1 MADDFATTA
10 DRMMQDARILHD
22 AGAHR
27 NACYLAGYVV
37 ECTLKALLAK
47 AGETLRV
54 HDLESLH
61 DKVTRLLMNGSAVLA
76 RYGDPSQ
83 FAPTMLHQ
91 VNPPTVKRSETRYYC
106 HWDPEHR
113 YDGTRWTL
121 SSVSVDYLRE
131 AEKAHDV
138 IVRMFVDGEVV
149 L

>member
-1 MADDFATTA
+1 
-10 DRMMQDARILHD
+10 MMQDARILHD

-37 ECTLKALLAK
+37 ECTLKALLALTG
-47 AGETLRV
+47 ASPWG

-61 DKVTRLLMNGSAVLA
+61 DKVAGLLMNGNAVLA

-83 FAPTMLHQ
+83 FAPTMLQQ
-91 VNPPTVKRSETRYYC
+91 VNPQTVQRGEICYHC
-106 HWDPEHR
+106 HWDPKHR
-113 YDGTRWTL
+113 YDGTRWTQ